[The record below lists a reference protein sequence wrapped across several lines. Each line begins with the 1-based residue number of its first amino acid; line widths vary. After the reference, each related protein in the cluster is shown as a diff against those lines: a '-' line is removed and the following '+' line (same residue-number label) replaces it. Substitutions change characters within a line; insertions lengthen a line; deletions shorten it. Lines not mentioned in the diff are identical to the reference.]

1 MQAFQMPTL
10 IECNIDTLTDRY
22 GEFVAQ
28 PLERGWGITLGNA
41 LRRILLSSIEGA
53 AISAV
58 RVEGVLHEFTSIP
71 GVLED
76 VTDIILNLKAIQF
89 ISHAEETKTL
99 RLSVKGPAE
108 VKARDI
114 QHDGTV
120 RILNPD
126 APIAT
131 LNEEG
136 TLVLELVLQRGRGYV
151 PAEANAVPDP
161 VFIPIDSIHSPVQ
174 KVNYEVGETRVGEAT
189 DYERLKLEVWTNG
202 AITPQQALN
211 LAATLMTQHLD
222 LYRGLTGPDAAV
234 IPQGTK
240 VSTGGELEHLLI
252 TPLDALEL
260 SPRVAKSLQAIKIVT
275 LRDLVKL
282 TEKDLKA
289 MKNFGQKSLK
299 EVADLLESKN
309 LTLGMNV

>member
-53 AISAV
+53 AITAV

-76 VTDIILNLKAIQF
+76 VTDIILNLKAVQF
-89 ISHAEETKTL
+89 ISHAEEAKTL
-99 RLSVKGPAE
+99 SLSVKGPAE

-126 APIAT
+126 TPIAT

-136 TLVLELVLQRGRGYV
+136 SLVLELVLQRGRGYV

-161 VFIPIDSIHSPVQ
+161 IFIPIDSIHSPVQ

-189 DYERLKLEVWTNG
+189 DYERLKIEVWTNG

-211 LAATLMTQHLD
+211 LAATMLTQHLD

-240 VSTGGELEHLLI
+240 VSTGGELEHLLA

-260 SPRVAKSLQAIKIVT
+260 SPRVVKALQAIEVET

-282 TEKDLKA
+282 TEKDLQA

-309 LTLGMNV
+309 LTLGMTV

>member
-53 AISAV
+53 AITAV

-76 VTDIILNLKAIQF
+76 VTDIILNLKAVQF
-89 ISHAEETKTL
+89 ISHAEEQKTL

-120 RILNPD
+120 RILNPES
-126 APIAT
+126 PIAT

-136 TLVLELVLQRGRGYV
+136 SLLLELVLQRGRGYV
-151 PAEANAVPDP
+151 PAEANKVPDP

-211 LAATLMTQHLD
+211 HAATLLNQHLD

-240 VSTGGELEHLLI
+240 VSTGGELEHLLATSI
-252 TPLDALEL
+252 DALDL
-260 SPRVAKSLQAIKIVT
+260 SPRVTKALMAIEVVT
-275 LRDLVKL
+275 LRDLVRL
-282 TEKDLKA
+282 TEKDLQAK
-289 MKNFGQKSLK
+289 KSFGQKSLK

>member
-53 AISAV
+53 AITAV

-76 VTDIILNLKAIQF
+76 VTDIILNLKAVQF
-89 ISHAEETKTL
+89 ISHAEEAKTL

-151 PAEANAVPDP
+151 PAEANTVPDP

-211 LAATLMTQHLD
+211 LAGTLMTQHLD
-222 LYRGLTGPDAAV
+222 LYRGLRKKTSRP
-234 IPQGTK
+234 
-240 VSTGGELEHLLI
+240 
-252 TPLDALEL
+252 
-260 SPRVAKSLQAIKIVT
+260 
-275 LRDLVKL
+275 
-282 TEKDLKA
+282 
-289 MKNFGQKSLK
+289 
-299 EVADLLESKN
+299 
-309 LTLGMNV
+309 

>member
-10 IECNIDTLTDRY
+10 IECNIETLTDRY

-58 RVEGVLHEFTSIP
+58 RVDGVLHEFTSIP

-76 VTDIILNLKAIQF
+76 VTDIILNLKAVQF
-89 ISHAEETKTL
+89 ISHSEEPKTL
-99 RLSVKGPAE
+99 RLSVRGPAE

-120 RILNPD
+120 RILNPE

-136 TLVLELVLQRGRGYV
+136 SLQLDLILQRGRGYV
-151 PAEANAVPDP
+151 PAESNKVPDP
-161 VFIPIDSIHSPVQ
+161 AYIPIDSIHSPVQ

-211 LAATLMTQHLD
+211 YAATMLTQHLD

-240 VSTGGELEHLLI
+240 VSGGSDLEHLLS
-252 TPLDALEL
+252 TSLEDLDLT
-260 SPRVAKSLQAIKIVT
+260 PRVAKALQAIEVET
-275 LRDLVKL
+275 LRDLVRL
-282 TEKDLKA
+282 TEKDLQA

>member
-1 MQAFQMPTL
+1 MPTL
-10 IECNIDTLTDRY
+10 IECNIETLTDRY

-58 RVEGVLHEFTSIP
+58 KIGGVLHEFTSVP

-76 VTDIILNLKAIQF
+76 VTDVVLNLKAIQF
-89 ISHAEETKTL
+89 IQHSDEAKTL
-99 RLSVKGPAE
+99 RLSVQGPAE

-114 QHDGTV
+114 QHDGTI

-136 TLVLELVLQRGRGYV
+136 SFDLEIILTKGRGYV
-151 PAEANAVPDP
+151 PAEANKVEDP
-161 VFIPIDSIHSPVQ
+161 QYIAIDSIHSPVR
-174 KVNYEVGETRVGEAT
+174 KVNYEVTETRVGEAT
-189 DYERLKLEVWTNG
+189 DYEKLKLEIWTNG
-202 AITPQQALN
+202 AVTPQQALAS
-211 LAATLMTQHLD
+211 AASLMTSHLE
-222 LYRGLTGPDAAV
+222 LFRALTGPDAAV
-234 IPQGTK
+234 IPQGAQPAA
-240 VSTGGELEHLLI
+240 TGGLDHLLGQ
-252 TPLDALEL
+252 ALGETEL
-260 SPRVAKSLQAIKIVT
+260 NQRIVKMLQTHDVET
-275 LRDLVKL
+275 VRDLVRM
-282 TEKDLKA
+282 TEKDLQGI
-289 MKNFGQKSLK
+289 KNFGQKALK
-299 EVADLLESKN
+299 EVNDFLEKLD

>member
-1 MQAFQMPTL
+1 MKPFQMPTL
-10 IECNIDTLTDRY
+10 IECNIETLTDRY

-58 RVEGVLHEFTSIP
+58 KIEGVLHEFTSVP

-76 VTDIILNLKAIQF
+76 VTDVVLNLKAIQF
-89 ISHAEETKTL
+89 IQHSDEPKTL
-99 RLSVKGPAE
+99 RLSVQGPAE

-114 QHDGTV
+114 QHDGTI

-136 TLVLELVLQRGRGYV
+136 SLDMEIILTKGRGYV
-151 PAEANAVPDP
+151 PAEANKVEDP
-161 VFIPIDSIHSPVQ
+161 QYIAIDSIHSPVR
-174 KVNYEVGETRVGEAT
+174 KVNYEVTETRVGEAT
-189 DYERLKLEVWTNG
+189 DYEKLKLEIWTNG
-202 AITPQQALN
+202 AVTPQQALAS
-211 LAATLMTQHLD
+211 AASLLTSHLE
-222 LYRGLTGPDAAV
+222 LFRALTGPDAAV
-234 IPQGTK
+234 IPQGTQP
-240 VSTGGELEHLLI
+240 VLTGGLEHLLGQA
-252 TPLDALEL
+252 LDETEL
-260 SPRVAKSLQAIKIVT
+260 NQRIVKMLQTNDVET
-275 LRDLVKL
+275 VRDLVRM
-282 TEKDLKA
+282 TEKDLQGI
-289 MKNFGQKSLK
+289 KNFGQKALK
-299 EVADLLESKN
+299 EVNDFLEKLD

>member
-10 IECNIDTLTDRY
+10 IECNIETLTDRF

-53 AISAV
+53 AITAV

-89 ISHAEETKTL
+89 ICHSDEPKTL
-99 RLSVKGPAE
+99 RLSIKGPAE

-120 RILNPD
+120 RILNPE

-136 TLVLELVLQRGRGYV
+136 TLELELILQKGRGYV
-151 PAEANAVPDP
+151 PAEANKVPDP
-161 VFIPIDSIHSPVQ
+161 AFIPIDSIHSPVQ

-189 DYERLKLEVWTNG
+189 DYERLKLELWTNG
-202 AITPQQALN
+202 AITPQQAIN
-211 LAATLMTQHLD
+211 HAATLLTKHLD
-222 LYRGLTGPDAAV
+222 LFRALTGPDAAV

-240 VSTGGELEHLLI
+240 VPVSVDLERLLSSSI
-252 TPLDALEL
+252 DDLEL
-260 SPRVAKSLQAIKIVT
+260 KPSLVKLLHEKDVMT
-275 LRDLVKL
+275 LRDLVRM
-282 TEKDLKA
+282 TEKDLQAIKS
-289 MKNFGQKSLK
+289 FGHKSLK
-299 EVADLLESKN
+299 EVTALLESKN

>member
-1 MQAFQMPTL
+1 MPTL

-28 PLERGWGITLGNA
+28 PLERGWGITMGNA

-53 AISAV
+53 AITAV

-76 VTDIILNLKAIQF
+76 VTDIILNLKAVQF
-89 ISHAEETKTL
+89 ISYAEEQKTL

-114 QHDGTV
+114 QHDSTV
-120 RILNPD
+120 RILNPET
-126 APIAT
+126 PIAT

-136 TLVLELVLQRGRGYV
+136 SLLLELVLQRGRGYV
-151 PAEANAVPDP
+151 PAEANKVPDP

-211 LAATLMTQHLD
+211 HAATLLTQHLD

-240 VSTGGELEHLLI
+240 VSTGGDLEHLLATSI
-252 TPLDALEL
+252 EALDL
-260 SPRVAKSLQAIKIVT
+260 SPRVAKALQAIEVVT
-275 LRDLVKL
+275 LRDLVRL
-282 TEKDLKA
+282 TEKDLQAK
-289 MKNFGQKSLK
+289 KSFGQKSLK

>member
-89 ISHAEETKTL
+89 ISHAEEAKTL

-151 PAEANAVPDP
+151 PAEANTVPDP

-240 VSTGGELEHLLI
+240 VSTGGELEHLLTTAI
-252 TPLDALEL
+252 ENLEL
-260 SPRVAKSLQAIKIVT
+260 SPRVAKALQAIEVET
-275 LRDLVKL
+275 LRDLVRL
-282 TEKDLKA
+282 TEKDLQA

>member
-1 MQAFQMPTL
+1 MPTL
-10 IECNIDTLTDRY
+10 IECNIETLTDRY

-53 AISAV
+53 AITAV

-76 VTDIILNLKAIQF
+76 ITDIILNIKAIQF
-89 ISHAEETKTL
+89 IHHSDEPKTL
-99 RLSVKGPAE
+99 RLTVKGRAE

-136 TLVLELVLQRGRGYV
+136 SLDMELILQKGRGYI
-151 PAEANAVPDP
+151 PAEANLVPDP
-161 VFIPIDSIHSPVQ
+161 TFIPVDSIHSPVQ
-174 KVNYEVGETRVGEAT
+174 KVNYEVSETRVGEAT
-189 DYERLKLEVWTNG
+189 DYERLKIEVWTNG

-211 LAATLMTQHLD
+211 HAATLLTSHLD
-222 LYRGLTGPDAAV
+222 LFRALTGPDAAV
-234 IPQGTK
+234 IPQGTRP
-240 VSTGGELEHLLI
+240 STGNELDRLLSRPISELDLTQRVSKALQSMEVI
-252 TPLDALEL
+252 TL
-260 SPRVAKSLQAIKIVT
+260 K
-275 LRDLVKL
+275 DLVRL
-282 TEKDLKA
+282 TEKDLQS

-299 EVADLLESKN
+299 EVTDLLESME

>member
-53 AISAV
+53 AITAV

-76 VTDIILNLKAIQF
+76 VTDIILNLKAVQF
-89 ISHAEETKTL
+89 ISYAEEQKTL

-120 RILNPD
+120 RILNPET
-126 APIAT
+126 PIAT

-136 TLVLELVLQRGRGYV
+136 SLLLELVLQRGRGYV
-151 PAEANAVPDP
+151 PAEANKVPDP

-211 LAATLMTQHLD
+211 HAATLLTQHLD

-240 VSTGGELEHLLI
+240 VSTGGELEHLLATSI
-252 TPLDALEL
+252 EALDL
-260 SPRVAKSLQAIKIVT
+260 SPRVAKALQAIEVVT
-275 LRDLVKL
+275 LRDLVRL
-282 TEKDLKA
+282 TEKDLQAK
-289 MKNFGQKSLK
+289 KSFGQKSLK

>member
-1 MQAFQMPTL
+1 MPTL

-53 AISAV
+53 AITAV

-76 VTDIILNLKAIQF
+76 VTDIILNLKAVQF
-89 ISHAEETKTL
+89 ISYAEEQKTL

-120 RILNPD
+120 RILNPET
-126 APIAT
+126 PIAT

-136 TLVLELVLQRGRGYV
+136 SLLLELVLQRGRGYV
-151 PAEANAVPDP
+151 PAEANKVPDP

-211 LAATLMTQHLD
+211 HAATLLTQHLD

-240 VSTGGELEHLLI
+240 VSTGGELEHLLATSI
-252 TPLDALEL
+252 EALDL
-260 SPRVAKSLQAIKIVT
+260 SPRVAKALQAIEVVT
-275 LRDLVKL
+275 LRDLVRL
-282 TEKDLKA
+282 TEKDLQAK
-289 MKNFGQKSLK
+289 KSFGQKSLK

>member
-53 AISAV
+53 AITAV
-58 RVEGVLHEFTSIP
+58 RIDGVLHEFTSVP

-76 VTDIILNLKAIQF
+76 VTDIILNLKAVQF
-89 ISHAEETKTL
+89 ICHSDEPKTL
-99 RLSVKGPAE
+99 RLSIKGPAE
-108 VKARDI
+108 VKAKDI

-120 RILNPD
+120 RILNQE

-136 TLVLELVLQRGRGYV
+136 SLEMELILMKGRGYV
-151 PAEANAVPDP
+151 PAEAHHVPDP
-161 VFIPIDSIHSPVQ
+161 TFVPIDSIHSPVQ

-189 DYERLKLEVWTNG
+189 DYERLKVEVWTNG

-211 LAATLMTQHLD
+211 HAATLLTQHLD
-222 LYRGLTGPDAAV
+222 LFRALTGPDAAV
-234 IPQGTK
+234 IPQGTRPAK
-240 VSTGGELEHLLI
+240 SSDLERLLAQPI
-252 TPLDALEL
+252 TDLEL
-260 SPRVAKSLQAIKIVT
+260 SQRVAKALQSMDVVT
-275 LRDLVKL
+275 VRDLVRL
-282 TEKDLKA
+282 TEKDLQT

-299 EVADLLESKN
+299 EVTDLLETMD

>member
-53 AISAV
+53 AITAV
-58 RVEGVLHEFTSIP
+58 RIDGVLHEFTSVP

-76 VTDIILNLKAIQF
+76 VTDIILNLKAVQF
-89 ISHAEETKTL
+89 ICHSEEPKTL
-99 RLSVKGPAE
+99 RLSIKGPAE
-108 VKARDI
+108 VKAKDI

-120 RILNPD
+120 RILNQE

-136 TLVLELVLQRGRGYV
+136 SLEMELILQKGRGYV
-151 PAEANAVPDP
+151 PAEAHHVPDP
-161 VFIPIDSIHSPVQ
+161 TFVPIDSIHSPVQ

-189 DYERLKLEVWTNG
+189 DYERLKVEVWTNG

-211 LAATLMTQHLD
+211 HAATLLTQHLD
-222 LYRGLTGPDAAV
+222 LFRALTGPDAAV
-234 IPQGTK
+234 IPQGTRPAK
-240 VSTGGELEHLLI
+240 SSDLERLLAQPI
-252 TPLDALEL
+252 TDLEL
-260 SPRVAKSLQAIKIVT
+260 SQRVAKALQSIEVVT
-275 LRDLVKL
+275 LRDLVRL
-282 TEKDLKA
+282 TERDLQT

-299 EVADLLESKN
+299 EVTDLLETMD
-309 LTLGMNV
+309 LTLGMNL